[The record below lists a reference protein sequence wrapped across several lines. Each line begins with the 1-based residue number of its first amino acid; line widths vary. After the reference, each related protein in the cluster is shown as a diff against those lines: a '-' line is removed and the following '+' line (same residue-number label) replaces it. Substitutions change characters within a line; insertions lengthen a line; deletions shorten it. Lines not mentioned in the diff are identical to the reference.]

1 MRLRLFSTLVFILFV
16 IILLA
21 IPASWL
27 TQAHSSDLQS
37 NDASYVIESMLD
49 LLNEGPQRAATPVGT
64 IMDIEDCWEI
74 EDTRTP
80 SESPMISAMRNGNSP
95 LGYDAASNT
104 FYCTLGMNTQDVWPE
119 LSLFADSSDSS
130 LQIAWVDDYAYDSC
144 EDAIREGYRY
154 ELIAYTDQVYDYFGI
169 VFTGLPIVSIHT
181 SEDAVFSEAYIPARI
196 SVSSAEHESVISAAQ
211 IHLRGGGSLSARK
224 SSYRFELHDLS
235 RNFDEKRAEG
245 LLGMEADTD
254 WLLLANPFDETTVRN
269 TLCFDMWRK
278 WNADTNVPM
287 KLQDRLVEVFRQDEY
302 MGIYQLLQRVQP
314 EKELIRIGGNP
325 LTDSVV
331 RLVIGTNAEEKPTLN
346 VKDASNMWVE
356 YRYDAQNQP
365 LRAFHRF
372 MNYALLSLREGKSLA
387 QGGYMDDEAFSAL
400 AKECIPVAPMMSY
413 FLFSQV
419 CGFTAD
425 NATNNLYIWLLEQDG
440 KVVYHVSPWD
450 MDRSLLVGEDS
461 ARTVEL
467 SYLLPYRMLNLN
479 SADCRT
485 EAHRIWQ
492 EKREALLSSQGLYD
506 WIIGMEDS
514 LNASGAFLRES
525 EKWLGGAT
533 ELSLSEMLY
542 YTESRIESIERA
554 LQDSWPVI
562 P

>member
-1 MRLRLFSTLVFILFV
+1 
-16 IILLA
+16 
-21 IPASWL
+21 
-27 TQAHSSDLQS
+27 
-37 NDASYVIESMLD
+37 
-49 LLNEGPQRAATPVGT
+49 
-64 IMDIEDCWEI
+64 
-74 EDTRTP
+74 
-80 SESPMISAMRNGNSP
+80 
-95 LGYDAASNT
+95 
-104 FYCTLGMNTQDVWPE
+104 
-119 LSLFADSSDSS
+119 
-130 LQIAWVDDYAYDSC
+130 
-144 EDAIREGYRY
+144 
-154 ELIAYTDQVYDYFGI
+154 
-169 VFTGLPIVSIHT
+169 
-181 SEDAVFSEAYIPARI
+181 
-196 SVSSAEHESVISAAQ
+196 
-211 IHLRGGGSLSARK
+211 
-224 SSYRFELHDLS
+224 
-235 RNFDEKRAEG
+235 
-245 LLGMEADTD
+245 
-254 WLLLANPFDETTVRN
+254 
-269 TLCFDMWRK
+269 MWRK